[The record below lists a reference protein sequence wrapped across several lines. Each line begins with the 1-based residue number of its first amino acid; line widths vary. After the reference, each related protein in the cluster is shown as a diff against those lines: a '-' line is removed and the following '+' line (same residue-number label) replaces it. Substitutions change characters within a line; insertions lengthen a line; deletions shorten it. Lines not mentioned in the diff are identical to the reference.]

1 MDQKAVMDVASKFF
15 DAVDIDKN
23 GEIDFGEWSA
33 ATINKRTLLN
43 ETNLKSAFD
52 MFDKD
57 ANGSISAEEV
67 AEILGHNL

>member
-1 MDQKAVMDVASKFF
+1 MDQKAVIEVASKFF
-15 DAVDIDKN
+15 EAVDIDKN

-43 ETNLKSAFD
+43 ETNLKNAFD

-57 ANGSISAEEV
+57 RNESISAEEV
-67 AEILGHNL
+67 AQILGHNL

>member
-1 MDQKAVMDVASKFF
+1 MDKKTVVEVATKFF
-15 DAVDIDKN
+15 EAVDIDKN

-43 ETNLKSAFD
+43 ESNLRCAFD

-57 ANGSISAEEV
+57 KNGTISAEEV
-67 AEILGHNL
+67 AQILGHNL